1 MYEFNFEYETTPRK
15 LKPEY
20 KPKKTKKSKEEIKK
34 QININEKQKKEAM
47 KIEKKKHNK
56 NVALVAVIFLILLT
70 ISYRSSL
77 INERFNEIQ
86 SSKEKLASIQK
97 TNGQLE
103 VSIESSLN
111 LSNVKNAAK
120 DKLGMKEL
128 DNGQKVY
135 VTLDKKDYVEGSKE
149 DIDLTSDNTENDGK
163 WYNKIINKILK
174 NK

>member
-20 KPKKTKKSKEEIKK
+20 EPKKTKKSKEEIKK
-34 QININEKQKKEAM
+34 QIKINEKQKKEAM

>member
-1 MYEFNFEYETTPRK
+1 MEKFGYEYGATPRK
-15 LKPEY
+15 LEPEY
-20 KPKKTKKSKEEIKK
+20 GPRKTKKSKEEFEK
-34 QININEKQKKEAM
+34 QIKINEKQKKEAM
-47 KIEKKKHNK
+47 KMEKKKHNK
-56 NVALVAVIFLILLT
+56 NVALVAAIFLILLT

-86 SSKEKLASIQK
+86 NSKEKLASIQK

-120 DKLGMKEL
+120 DKLGMQEL

-135 VTLDKKDYVEGSKE
+135 VTLDKKDYVEGA
-149 DIDLTSDNTENDGK
+149 TENIDIASDTK
-163 WYNKIINKILK
+163 NSSSTWYTKIINKILGK
-174 NK
+174 

>member
-1 MYEFNFEYETTPRK
+1 M
-15 LKPEY
+15 
-20 KPKKTKKSKEEIKK
+20 
-34 QININEKQKKEAM
+34 
-47 KIEKKKHNK
+47 EKKKHNK
-56 NVALVAVIFLILLT
+56 NVALVVAIFLVLLT

-86 SSKEKLASIQK
+86 NSKEKLASIQN

-120 DKLGMKEL
+120 DKLGMQEL

-135 VTLDKKDYVEGSKE
+135 VKLDKKDYVESMTDEIVK
-149 DIDLTSDNTENDGK
+149 NN
-163 WYNKIINKILK
+163 NQNVFQKIIAKIQ
-174 NK
+174 NIF

>member
-1 MYEFNFEYETTPRK
+1 MEKFGYEYGATPRK
-15 LKPEY
+15 LEPEY
-20 KPKKTKKSKEEIKK
+20 GPRKIKKSKEEIKK
-34 QININEKQKKEAM
+34 QIKINERQKRDAIKL
-47 KIEKKKHNK
+47 EKKKHNK
-56 NVALVAVIFLILLT
+56 NVALVVAIFFILLT

-86 SSKEKLASIQK
+86 NSKEKLASIQK

-120 DKLGMKEL
+120 EKLGMQEL

-135 VTLDKKDYVEGSKE
+135 VTLDKKDYVEGATD
-149 DIDLTSDNTENDGK
+149 DIDITANSDEANCT
-163 WYNKIINKILK
+163 WYKKIINKILEK
-174 NK
+174 

>member
-1 MYEFNFEYETTPRK
+1 MEKFGYEYGATPRK
-15 LKPEY
+15 LEPEY
-20 KPKKTKKSKEEIKK
+20 GPRRAKKSKEEIKK
-34 QININEKQKKEAM
+34 QIKINEKQKRDAM
-47 KIEKKKHNK
+47 KLEKKKHNK
-56 NVALVAVIFLILLT
+56 NVALVVAIFLVLLT

-86 SSKEKLASIQK
+86 NSKEKLASIQK

-103 VSIESSLN
+103 VNIESSLN

-135 VTLDKKDYVEGSKE
+135 VTLDKKDYVEGATE
-149 DIDLTSDNTENDGK
+149 NIDITSDTGNSSDA
-163 WYNKIINKILK
+163 WYKKIINKILGK
-174 NK
+174 

>member
-1 MYEFNFEYETTPRK
+1 MEKFGYEYGATPRK
-15 LKPEY
+15 LEPEY
-20 KPKKTKKSKEEIKK
+20 GPRKTKKSKEEFEK
-34 QININEKQKKEAM
+34 QIKINEKQKKEAM
-47 KIEKKKHNK
+47 KMEKKKHNK
-56 NVALVAVIFLILLT
+56 NVALVAAIFLVLLT

-86 SSKEKLASIQK
+86 NSKEKLASIQK

-120 DKLGMKEL
+120 DKLGMQEL

-135 VTLDKKDYVEGSKE
+135 VTLDKKDYVEGSTE
-149 DIDLTSDNTENDGK
+149 NIDITSDLDKSSDT
-163 WYNKIINKILK
+163 WYKKIINKILGK
-174 NK
+174 

>member
-1 MYEFNFEYETTPRK
+1 MEKFGYEYGATPRK
-15 LKPEY
+15 LEPEY
-20 KPKKTKKSKEEIKK
+20 GPRKTKKSKEEFEK
-34 QININEKQKKEAM
+34 QIKINEKQKKEAM
-47 KIEKKKHNK
+47 KMEKKKHNK
-56 NVALVAVIFLILLT
+56 NVALVAAIFLILHT

-86 SSKEKLASIQK
+86 NSKEKLASIQK

-120 DKLGMKEL
+120 DKLGMQEL

-135 VTLDKKDYVEGSKE
+135 VTLDKKDYVEGSSE
-149 DIDLTSDNTENDGK
+149 DIDITNDDNSNDT
-163 WYNKIINKILK
+163 WYKKIINKVLK
-174 NK
+174 K

>member
-1 MYEFNFEYETTPRK
+1 MTTYEYGATPRK
-15 LKPEY
+15 LEPEY
-20 KPKKTKKSKEEIKK
+20 GPRKTKKSKEEFEK
-34 QININEKQKKEAM
+34 QIKINEKQKKEAM
-47 KIEKKKHNK
+47 KMEKKKHNK
-56 NVALVAVIFLILLT
+56 NVALVAAIFLILLT

-86 SSKEKLASIQK
+86 NSKEKLASIQK

-120 DKLGMKEL
+120 DKLGMQEL

-135 VTLDKKDYVEGSKE
+135 VTLDKKDYVEGSTE
-149 DIDLTSDNTENDGK
+149 NIDITSDSDKSSDT
-163 WYNKIINKILK
+163 WYKKIINKILGK
-174 NK
+174 

>member
-1 MYEFNFEYETTPRK
+1 MEKFGYEYGATPRK
-15 LKPEY
+15 LEPEY
-20 KPKKTKKSKEEIKK
+20 GPRKTRKSKEEFERQLK
-34 QININEKQKKEAM
+34 INEKQKKEAM
-47 KIEKKKHNK
+47 KMEKKKHNK
-56 NVALVAVIFLILLT
+56 NVALVAAIFLVLLT

-86 SSKEKLASIQK
+86 NSKEKLASIQK

-120 DKLGMKEL
+120 DKLGMQEL

-135 VTLDKKDYVEGSKE
+135 VTLDKKDYVEGSTE
-149 DIDLTSDNTENDGK
+149 DIDITIDSDKSSDS
-163 WYNKIINKILK
+163 WYKKMINKMLGK
-174 NK
+174 

>member
-1 MYEFNFEYETTPRK
+1 MEKFGYEYGATPRK
-15 LKPEY
+15 LEPEY
-20 KPKKTKKSKEEIKK
+20 GPRKTKKSKEEFEK
-34 QININEKQKKEAM
+34 QIKINEKQKKEAM
-47 KIEKKKHNK
+47 KMEKKKHNK
-56 NVALVAVIFLILLT
+56 NVALVAAIFLILLT

-86 SSKEKLASIQK
+86 NSKDKLASIQK

-120 DKLGMKEL
+120 DKLGMQEL

-135 VTLDKKDYVEGSKE
+135 VTLDKKDYVEGSTE
-149 DIDLTSDNTENDGK
+149 NIDITSDSDKSSDT
-163 WYNKIINKILK
+163 WYKKIINKILGK
-174 NK
+174 